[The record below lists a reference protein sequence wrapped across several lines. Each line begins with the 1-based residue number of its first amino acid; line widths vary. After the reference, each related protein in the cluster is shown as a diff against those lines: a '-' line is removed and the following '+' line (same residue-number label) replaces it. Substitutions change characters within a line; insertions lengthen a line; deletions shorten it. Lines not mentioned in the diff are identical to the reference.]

1 MRSMESD
8 IAIRN
13 DRQIYYNQVKG
24 VITEINDGQQF
35 CSITL
40 DVGHENVRKVNL
52 SMKKTQF
59 ESLCRDLVLGDKI
72 LAKFYVVSRKAHER
86 WYTSANILDI
96 EPAEL

>member
-8 IAIRN
+8 VAIRN

-24 VITEINDGQQF
+24 VVTEINDGSQY

-40 DVGHENVRKVNL
+40 DVGHENVRRVNL
-52 SMKKTQF
+52 SMKKAQF
-59 ESLCRDLVLGDKI
+59 DSLCKNLVMGDKI
-72 LAKFYVVSRKAHER
+72 LAKFYVVSRKKDER

-96 EPAEL
+96 ENAE

>member
-1 MRSMESD
+1 MESD
-8 IAIRN
+8 VAIRN

-24 VITEINDGQQF
+24 IVTEINDGSQF

-52 SMKKTQF
+52 SMKKLQF
-59 ESLCRDLVLGDKI
+59 NSLCKQLKLQDKI
-72 LAKFYVVSRKAHER
+72 LAKFYVVSRKKDDR